1 MVISKPAPRKPKI
14 PHPGDLLKTIRRLVD
29 EGKVWHTRHV
39 LEDSM
44 PDRDLDFEDLEGILR
59 KGLIRNKIRP
69 GRNPGEWK
77 CLVEDRLPGNSRWTG
92 VAVVVKESHLLIATI
107 EWVDP

>member
-1 MVISKPAPRKPKI
+1 MVKTKPTIRAAKA
-14 PHPGDLLKTIRRLVD
+14 PHPGDLLKTIRRLVE
-29 EGKVWHTRHV
+29 EGKVKHTIHV
-39 LEDSM
+39 LEDNM
-44 PDRDLDFEDLEGILR
+44 PDRDLDFDDLERILR
-59 KGLIRNKIRP
+59 NGLIRDEIRL

-77 CLVEDRLPGNSRWTG
+77 CLVEDKLPGNSRWTG

>member
-1 MVISKPAPRKPKI
+1 MVTSKPTLRKPKI

-29 EGKVWHTRHV
+29 EGKVRHTVHV

-44 PDRDLDFEDLEGILR
+44 PDRGLDFDDLETILR
-59 KGLIRNKIRP
+59 KGIIREKIRP
-69 GRNPGEWK
+69 GKNLGEWK
-77 CLVEDRLPGNSRWTG
+77 CLVEDKLPGNSRWTG